1 MDITGYDPKKVNVN
15 IDGTIL
21 TGFASDGII
30 TVSKNEDAVT
40 PNVGCQGDVVYEEN
54 ANESGT
60 IAITLQATSSSLPK
74 LRNLAANRKQ
84 FPVSVSDANDD
95 DSINISAQRCRIT
108 KIPDLSRGKNTG
120 TVTVNIYVPNL
131 VIRS

>member
-1 MDITGYDPKKVNVN
+1 MYITSYDPKKVNVN
-15 IDGTIL
+15 IDGTML

-60 IAITLQATSSSLPK
+60 IAITLQQPPLPFQSFGAWRRTVSSFRCLFQMQTMMTASVSVHRGVGLQSF
-74 LRNLAANRKQ
+74 RT
-84 FPVSVSDANDD
+84 FPVE
-95 DSINISAQRCRIT
+95 RIQE
-108 KIPDLSRGKNTG
+108 P
-120 TVTVNIYVPNL
+120 
-131 VIRS
+131 